1 MPPKQRSLVQLDVKA
16 LAGRHPAPV
25 FSTALGRLLGR
36 MRRLHLISMVLA
48 VALAVYL
55 LITAPSAST
64 ATETRPAT
72 TAPPIETTETLKTQG
87 PLAQAANPAPPGP
100 QPATLA
106 LASLAPAYSQ
116 PAIPGGGEWPPKPE
130 SRDASEPTLTTIAPD
145 NPNLSAAAPLHEIA
159 PAPPDHAWVTATVKR
174 HDTLSQIFKRH
185 GLKIA
190 EAYAVA
196 KLDGAT
202 ALRTIRP
209 GQEIQ
214 LAADPQGALAALR
227 HRLDP
232 TTTLHINR
240 DGGLL
245 RAKTVSR
252 APEIR
257 LRKRKAVIRTTLS
270 SAAKQAG
277 LSDET
282 LYEFARLFDWQVDF
296 SREIQ
301 SGDQF
306 AVLFEERYLDGEKI
320 GNGDIVA
327 AELTISGR
335 RLRAI
340 RHIDEHGHRAYYA
353 PNGDSIQRSFLRS
366 PVEFG
371 RVTSKF
377 THKRFHPILKRWR
390 AHRGVD
396 YGAPRGTPVRATGD
410 GVVKLAGRLHGYGK
424 TITIRHGEKY
434 TTLYAHLHNYAKGIK
449 VGARIR
455 QGEVIGYVGS
465 TGWSTGPHLHYE
477 FRVNG
482 VHQNPLTVEL
492 PKSAPIAE
500 RYKPEFLA
508 QADSWVAQL
517 SRPGSDTFAQ
527 LDPAQ

>member
-1 MPPKQRSLVQLDVKA
+1 MPLNQRSLLQLDVKA
-16 LAGRHPAPV
+16 LACGHPAPV
-25 FSTALGRLLGR
+25 LGAAFRHLFNR
-36 MRRLHLISMVLA
+36 MRRLHLVSIVLA

-64 ATETRPAT
+64 ATETLVEPASE
-72 TAPPIETTETLKTQG
+72 PPTQTTETLKTEGIATQT
-87 PLAQAANPAPPGP
+87 ASPAPFFGP
-100 QPATLA
+100 PPATLA

-116 PAIPGGGEWPPKPE
+116 PAVPGSGDRPP
-130 SRDASEPTLTTIAPD
+130 EPDLAAVAPD
-145 NPNLSAAAPLHEIA
+145 NPAPPAGAPHPEIS

-185 GLKIA
+185 GLKVA

-196 KLDGAT
+196 ELEGAT

-209 GQEIQ
+209 GQKIQ

-227 HRLDP
+227 HRLGP
-232 TTTLHINR
+232 LTTLHINR
-240 DGGLL
+240 DGGRLS
-245 RAKTVSR
+245 AETVTR

-257 LRKRKAVIRTTLS
+257 LSRRKAVIHATLLG
-270 SAAKQAG
+270 AAKQAG
-277 LSDET
+277 LSYET
-282 LYEFARLFDWQVDF
+282 LHQFAHLFDWQVDF

-306 AVLFEERYLDGEKI
+306 AVIFEERYLDGEKI

-327 AELTISGR
+327 AELTASGR

-340 RHIDEHGHRAYYA
+340 RHVDEHGRRAYYA

-377 THKRFHPILKRWR
+377 TNKRFHPTLKRWR

-396 YGAPRGTPVRATGD
+396 YGAPRGTPVRVTGD

-424 TITIRHGEKY
+424 TVTIRHGEKY
-434 TTLYAHLHNYAKGIK
+434 TTLYAHLNNYAKGIK
-449 VGARIR
+449 AGARVR
-455 QGEVIGYVGS
+455 QGDIIGYVGS

-492 PKSAPIAE
+492 PKSAPIAD
-500 RYKPEFLA
+500 RYKSEFLA
-508 QADSWVAQL
+508 QAASWVDKL

-527 LDPAQ
+527 LDTAQ

>member
-1 MPPKQRSLVQLDVKA
+1 MPPNQRSLLQLDVKA
-16 LAGRHPAPV
+16 LACGPPAPV
-25 FSTALGRLLGR
+25 LGAVFRPLFNR
-36 MRRLHLISMVLA
+36 MRRLHLISIVIA

-64 ATETRPAT
+64 ATETEAHAETAT
-72 TAPPIETTETLKTQG
+72 QTIETLKTEG
-87 PLAQAANPAPPGP
+87 AATPSPAQLFGP
-100 QPATLA
+100 QPAPLA

-116 PAIPGGGEWPPKPE
+116 PAVAGPGDWPPEPE
-130 SRDASEPTLTTIAPD
+130 PAAVAPD
-145 NPNLSAAAPLHEIA
+145 NPDLTAGAPPPEVS
-159 PAPPDHAWVTATVKR
+159 PAPPEHMWVTATVKR

-185 GLKIA
+185 GLKVA

-196 KLDGAT
+196 ELEGAT

-232 TTTLHINR
+232 LTTLHINR
-240 DGGLL
+240 DGGRLS
-245 RAKTVSR
+245 AETVSR

-257 LRKRKAVIRTTLS
+257 LRRHKAVIRTTLLG
-270 SAAKQAG
+270 AAKQAG
-277 LSDET
+277 LPYET
-282 LYEFARLFDWQVDF
+282 LHQFAHLFDWQVDF

-301 SGDQF
+301 SGDRF

-327 AELTISGR
+327 AELTTSGR

-340 RHIDEHGHRAYYA
+340 RHVDEHGHRAYYA

-371 RVTSKF
+371 RVTSQF
-377 THKRFHPILKRWR
+377 TDKRFHPILKRWR

-424 TITIRHGEKY
+424 TVTIRHGEKY
-434 TTLYAHLHNYAKGIK
+434 TTLYAHLNNYAKSIK
-449 VGARIR
+449 VGARVR
-455 QGEVIGYVGS
+455 QGDVIGYVGS

-492 PKSAPIAE
+492 PKSDPIAD

-508 QADSWVAQL
+508 QAESWVAKL

-527 LDPAQ
+527 LDAAQ

>member
-1 MPPKQRSLVQLDVKA
+1 MPLNQRSLLQLDVKA
-16 LAGRHPAPV
+16 LACGPPAP
-25 FSTALGRLLGR
+25 LLGTAFRRLFNR
-36 MRRLHLISMVLA
+36 MRRLHLISIVIA

-64 ATETRPAT
+64 ATETLAETPSG
-72 TAPPIETTETLKTQG
+72 PPTQATETLETEG
-87 PLAQAANPAPPGP
+87 PAIRTASPAQLFGP

-116 PAIPGGGEWPPKPE
+116 PAVPGAGDWPP
-130 SRDASEPTLTTIAPD
+130 EPDFTVVAPD
-145 NPNLSAAAPLHEIA
+145 DPEFTADAPRPEIS
-159 PAPPDHAWVTATVKR
+159 PAPPEHAWVTATVKR

-185 GLKIA
+185 GLKVA

-196 KLDGAT
+196 ELDGAT

-232 TTTLHINR
+232 LTTLHINR
-240 DGGLL
+240 DGGRLS
-245 RAKTVSR
+245 AETVSR

-257 LRKRKAVIRTTLS
+257 LRRRKAVIRTTLS
-270 SAAKQAG
+270 GAAKQAG
-277 LSDET
+277 LSSET
-282 LYEFARLFDWQVDF
+282 LHQFARLFDWRVDF

-301 SGDQF
+301 SGDRF
-306 AVLFEERYLDGEKI
+306 AVLFEERYLDGEKV

-327 AELTISGR
+327 AELTTSGR

-340 RHIDEHGHRAYYA
+340 RHVDEHGRRAYYA

-377 THKRFHPILKRWR
+377 AHKRFHPILKGWR

-410 GVVKLAGRLHGYGK
+410 GAVKLAGRLHGYGK
-424 TITIRHGEKY
+424 TVTIRHGEKY
-434 TTLYAHLHNYAKGIK
+434 TTLYAHLNNYAKGIK
-449 VGARIR
+449 AGARVR
-455 QGEVIGYVGS
+455 QGDIIGYVGS

-492 PKSAPIAE
+492 PKSDPIAD

-508 QADSWVAQL
+508 QAASWVAQL

-527 LDPAQ
+527 LDAAQ

>member
-1 MPPKQRSLVQLDVKA
+1 MPPNQRSLVQLDVKA
-16 LAGRHPAPV
+16 LACGHSAPV
-25 FSTALGRLLGR
+25 FGTVLRHLFNR
-36 MRRLHLISMVLA
+36 MRRLHLISMVIA
-48 VALAVYL
+48 VALAGYL

-64 ATETRPAT
+64 ATETHAAT
-72 TAPPIETTETLKTQG
+72 TAGPPIETAETLKTEG
-87 PLAQAANPAPPGP
+87 PTTQSASPAELFGP
-100 QPATLA
+100 QSATLA

-116 PAIPGGGEWPPKPE
+116 PAVSGSGDWPP
-130 SRDASEPTLTTIAPD
+130 EPNPTAVAPD
-145 NPNLSAAAPLHEIA
+145 NPSLTAGAPHHEIS

-196 KLDGAT
+196 KLEGAT
-202 ALRTIRP
+202 ALHTIRP

-214 LAADPQGALAALR
+214 LAADPQGTLAALR

-232 TTTLHINR
+232 FTTLHITR

-245 RAKTVSR
+245 SAETVTR

-257 LRKRKAVIRTTLS
+257 LRRRKAVIRNTLS
-270 SAAKQAG
+270 GAAKQAG
-277 LSDET
+277 LSHET
-282 LYEFARLFDWQVDF
+282 LHEFAHLFDWQVDF

-301 SGDQF
+301 SGDRF

-327 AELTISGR
+327 AELTVSGR
-335 RLRAI
+335 RLWAI
-340 RHIDEHGHRAYYA
+340 RHVDEHGHRAYYA

-371 RVTSKF
+371 RVTSQF
-377 THKRFHPILKRWR
+377 TDKRFHPILKRWR

-410 GVVKLAGRLHGYGK
+410 GMVKLAGRLHGYGK
-424 TITIRHGEKY
+424 TVTIRHGEKY
-434 TTLYAHLHNYAKGIK
+434 TTLYAHLNGYAKGIK
-449 VGARIR
+449 AGARVR
-455 QGEVIGYVGS
+455 QGDIIGYVGS

-482 VHQNPLTVEL
+482 VHQNPLTMEL
-492 PKSAPIAE
+492 PKSAPIAD

-508 QADSWVAQL
+508 QADSWVAKL

-527 LDPAQ
+527 LDTAQ